1 MSGVLPERSV
11 PPREGAAGQVI
22 ENDLRNGHTDMSR
35 PLPLS
40 NGSRRSFLRGAAC
53 GFGSLALNVMLRE
66 QAEAASP
73 PSDNK
78 KGGSPLAAKSPHFAA
93 RAKRIIFLFMS
104 GGPSQMDLFDYK
116 PRLARGSGETLP
128 YELPKTEA
136 TVGLEN
142 TRLLGPVSG
151 FRHAGECGLYMSDL
165 LPHTARHADDLCVLR
180 ALRADS
186 PNHPVA
192 IRQLHTGNL
201 FDVVPSMGSWFSY
214 GLGTE
219 NQQLPSYITILPAEG
234 ERNFSSAFL
243 PAIHQGT
250 AIQHVGA
257 SPDRAPIRNLTDGSL
272 PAALQRRRI
281 DLIQEMN
288 RRQLR
293 RLEADQQMEGVIESF
308 ELAFRMQAETP
319 RLVDFSSE
327 SKATLALYGIG
338 ERPTDTFGRQCLLAR
353 RFAEAGVRF
362 VQVSL
367 GGWDHHGKIA
377 DGIKKECAV
386 SDKPVAG
393 LLTDLKARG
402 LLDDTL
408 VLWGGE
414 FGRTPHTQILDGN
427 RKAPGREHNQHG
439 FAMWMAGGGVK
450 GGMTHGATD
459 DFSYR
464 AVEGEVHINDLHAT
478 LLHLMGLDHERLTFE
493 HHGRPFRLTDV
504 AGRVVQ
510 EIIA

>member
-1 MSGVLPERSV
+1 MKHSTQSS
-11 PPREGAAGQVI
+11 
-22 ENDLRNGHTDMSR
+22 TT
-35 PLPLS
+35 
-40 NGSRRSFLRGAAC
+40 SRRNFLRATSC
-53 GFGSLALNVMLRE
+53 GFGSLALSAMLQQ
-66 QAEAASP
+66 QAATETSR
-73 PSDNK
+73 DDGK
-78 KGGSPLAAKSPHFAA
+78 SPLAARRPHFPP

-104 GGPSQMDLFDYK
+104 GGPSQMDLYDYK
-116 PRLARGSGETLP
+116 PELVKGSGKPIPYKLP
-128 YELPKTEA
+128 ETEA

-142 TRLLGPVSG
+142 TRLLGPTSD
-151 FRHAGECGLYMSDL
+151 FKHQGECGLYMSDL

-180 ALRADS
+180 AVQADS

-201 FDVVPSMGSWFSY
+201 FDTVPSMGSWLSY

-250 AIQHVGA
+250 AIQHVGS
-257 SPDRAPIRNLTDGSL
+257 SPDKAPIRHLTDSQV
-272 PAALQRRRI
+272 PAGVQRRRI
-281 DLIQEMN
+281 DLIQSMN
-288 RRQLR
+288 RRQLE
-293 RLEADQQMEGVIESF
+293 RLKVDQQMEGVIESF

-319 RLVDFSSE
+319 KLVNFAEE
-327 SKATLALYGIG
+327 SKETLALYGIG
-338 ERPTDTFGRQCLLAR
+338 EKPTDKFGRQCLLAR

-367 GGWDHHGKIA
+367 RGWDHHGKIA
-377 DGIKKECAV
+377 DGLKKECAT

-393 LLTDLKARG
+393 LLADLKSRG

-414 FGRTPHTQILDGN
+414 FGRTPHTQQNNGAGE
-427 RKAPGREHNQHG
+427 APGREHNHHG
-439 FAMWMAGGGVK
+439 FTMWMAGGGIK
-450 GGMTHGATD
+450 GGITHGVTD
-459 DFSYR
+459 DFGYYGI
-464 AVEGEVHINDLHAT
+464 EGQVHINDLHAT
-478 LLHLMGLDHERLTFE
+478 MLHLMGLDHERLTFE

-504 AGRVVQ
+504 AGNVVK

>member
-1 MSGVLPERSV
+1 MNSSSSRS
-11 PPREGAAGQVI
+11 
-22 ENDLRNGHTDMSR
+22 
-35 PLPLS
+35 
-40 NGSRRSFLRGAAC
+40 SRRNFLRTASC
-53 GFGSLALNVMLRE
+53 GFGSLALHAMLQHRG
-66 QAEAASP
+66 AASP
-73 PSDNK
+73 VSSAVGN
-78 KGGSPLAAKSPHFAA
+78 GPLATKPPHFTP
-93 RAKRIIFLFMS
+93 RAKRVIFLFMS

-116 PRLARGSGETLP
+116 PRLAKGSGEVLP
-128 YELPKTEA
+128 YALPKTEA

-142 TRLLGPVSG
+142 TRLLGPISG
-151 FRHAGECGLYMSDL
+151 FKHAGQCGLHMSDL

-180 ALRADS
+180 AVTADS

-219 NQQLPSYITILPAEG
+219 NQQLPSYITILPREG
-234 ERNFSSAFL
+234 ERNYSSAFL

-250 AIQHVGA
+250 AIQDVGGKT
-257 SPDRAPIRNLTDGSL
+257 PIRHLSDTSISEMV
-272 PAALQRRRI
+272 QRRRI
-281 DLIQEMN
+281 DLIQSIN
-288 RRQLR
+288 RRQLN
-293 RLEADQQMEGVIESF
+293 RLQTDQQMEGVIESF
-308 ELAFRMQAETP
+308 ELAFRMQTEAP
-319 RLVDFSSE
+319 KLVDLSNE
-327 SKATLALYGIG
+327 SKTTKKLYGIG
-338 ERPTDTFGRQCLLAR
+338 EKPTDTFGRQCLLAR

-367 GGWDHHGKIA
+367 DGWDHHGKI
-377 DGIKKECAV
+377 DEGLRKECTT

-414 FGRTPHTQILDGN
+414 FGRTPHTQQNNGPGQ
-427 RKAPGREHNQHG
+427 APGREHNHHG
-439 FAMWMAGGGVK
+439 YTMWMAGGGVK
-450 GGMTHGATD
+450 GGVTHGMTD
-459 DFSYR
+459 DFGYH
-464 AVEGEVHINDLHAT
+464 AVERAVHINDLHAT
-478 LLHLMGLDHERLTFE
+478 MLHLMGMDHERLTYE

-504 AGRVVQ
+504 AGKVVE

>member
-1 MSGVLPERSV
+1 MNPSYHSFGP
-11 PPREGAAGQVI
+11 
-22 ENDLRNGHTDMSR
+22 
-35 PLPLS
+35 
-40 NGSRRSFLRGAAC
+40 SRRNFLRTSAC
-53 GFGSLALNVMLRE
+53 GFGSLALNAML
-66 QAEAASP
+66 QQNAAAS
-73 PSDNK
+73 SLGNE
-78 KGGSPLAAKSPHFAA
+78 GESPLAAKNAHFPA

-116 PRLARGSGETLP
+116 ARLAKGTGEKLP
-128 YELPKTEA
+128 YELPSTEA

-142 TRLLGPVSG
+142 TRLLGPISG
-151 FRHAGECGLYMSDL
+151 FKHAGESGLHMSDL

-180 ALRADS
+180 AVHGDS

-192 IRQLHTGNL
+192 IRQMHTGNL

-219 NQQLPSYITILPAEG
+219 NQHLPSYITILPAEG

-250 AIQHVGA
+250 AIQHVGS
-257 SPDRAPIRNLTDGSL
+257 SPDKAPIRNLTDASL
-272 PAALQRRRI
+272 SKEVQRHRI
-281 DLIQEMN
+281 DLIQTMN
-288 RRQLR
+288 RRQLQ
-293 RLEADQQMEGVIESF
+293 RLKTDQQMEGVIESF
-308 ELAFRMQAETP
+308 ELAFKMQTETP
-319 RLVDFSSE
+319 RLVDLSSE
-327 SKATLALYGIG
+327 SKATLDLYGIDK
-338 ERPTDTFGRQCLLAR
+338 EPTDTFGRQCLLAR

-377 DGIKKECAV
+377 EGLKKTCAT

-393 LLTDLKARG
+393 LLSDLKARG
-402 LLDDTL
+402 LLEDTL

-414 FGRTPHTQILDGN
+414 FGRTPHTQQNSGPGQ
-427 RKAPGREHNQHG
+427 APGREHNHHG
-439 FAMWMAGGGVK
+439 FTMWMAGGGVK

-459 DFSYR
+459 DFSYH
-464 AVEGEVHINDLHAT
+464 AVDGKVHINDLHAT
-478 LLHLMGLDHERLTFE
+478 MLHLMGMDHERLTFD

-504 AGRVVQ
+504 AGNVVK

>member
-1 MSGVLPERSV
+1 MKHLNPSAIL
-11 PPREGAAGQVI
+11 
-22 ENDLRNGHTDMSR
+22 
-35 PLPLS
+35 
-40 NGSRRSFLRGAAC
+40 SRRNFLQSSAC
-53 GFGSLALNVMLRE
+53 GFGALALNAILQQ
-66 QAEAASP
+66 QAAA
-73 PSDNK
+73 DH
-78 KGGSPLAAKSPHFAA
+78 GGKTGSESPLAVKAPHFLP
-93 RAKRIIFLFMS
+93 RAKRVIFLFTK

-116 PRLARGSGETLP
+116 PELAKRSGNELP

-151 FRHAGECGLYMSDL
+151 FQRRGQCDLYMTDL

-180 ALRADS
+180 AVQADS

-201 FDVVPSMGSWFSY
+201 FDVVPSMGSWLSY

-219 NQQLPSYITILPAEG
+219 NQQLPSYITILPVEG

-250 AIQHVGA
+250 AIQHVGS
-257 SPDRAPIRNLTDGSL
+257 SPDRAPIRHLTDTSVSEKV
-272 PAALQRRRI
+272 QRRRI
-281 DLIQEMN
+281 DLIQAMN
-288 RRQLR
+288 RRQLG
-293 RLEADQQMEGVIESF
+293 RLESDQQMEGVIESF
-308 ELAFRMQAETP
+308 ELAFRMQTETP

-327 SKATLALYGIG
+327 SKDTLDLYGIG
-338 ERPTDTFGRQCLLAR
+338 DKTTDQSGRQCLLAR

-367 GGWDHHGKIA
+367 DGWDHHNKIA
-377 DGIKKECAV
+377 EGIRTQCAI

-414 FGRTPHTQILDGN
+414 FGRTPHAQFGD
-427 RKAPGREHNQHG
+427 GREHNPHG
-439 FAMWMAGGGVK
+439 FTMWMAGGGVK

-459 DFSYR
+459 DFGYH
-464 AVEGEVHINDLHAT
+464 AVEGQVHINDLHAT
-478 LLHLMGLDHERLTFE
+478 MLHLMGLHHERLTFE

-504 AGRVVQ
+504 AGKVVK
-510 EIIA
+510 EILA